1 MSNGKQV
8 NKVTSHLSEDE
19 KQQLYKNAR
28 AKDWYGGIW
37 QNVGKCVFCDLKD
50 KYILHEENG
59 VVLTINLYPYID
71 GQMMVI
77 PRKHV
82 SSTKQLTDLEWET
95 MRKLSYL
102 RKKLQKKVHGHK
114 AMWNLI
120 REGGE
125 AGQMTV
131 SDHLHMQLIPF
142 DAKDLC
148 VWNFRDLNYTPLENV
163 ALYKKEFKE
172 FIEDKYKFEKKYST
186 KNALPVVCDVIIKNK
201 KGEVLLQERKEEY
214 KFHPDYLT
222 LPGGHIDDFTKPFE
236 ESLQREVLEE
246 IGLEIKVA
254 NLKLL
259 ASRTSALNYVSF
271 SKHLNKKMVSYK
283 QFVWNT
289 YVLNIE
295 VENMN
300 LKAGDDCKGIKWLSL
315 EDIKQE
321 KRLSDPLK
329 ETLIQHLSKIN

>member
-1 MSNGKQV
+1 MSNEKQV
-8 NKVTSHLSEDE
+8 NKVTSHLTEDE

-82 SSTKQLTDLEWET
+82 SSPKELTDLEWET

-102 RKKLQKKVHGHK
+102 GKKLIKKVHGHK

-148 VWNFRDLNYTPLENV
+148 NWNFRELKYTPLENV
-163 ALYKKEFKE
+163 QMYKDQAKE
-172 FIEDKYKFEKKYST
+172 FIEDKYKFEKKYGASVS
-186 KNALPVVCDVIIKNK
+186 LPVVCDVIIQNK
-201 KGEVLLQERKEEY
+201 EGKFLFQERKPEY

-222 LPGGHIDDFTKPFE
+222 LPGGHVNDFTKPFE
-236 ESLQREVLEE
+236 ENLKREVFEE
-246 IGLEIKVA
+246 TGLKIKETD
-254 NLKLL
+254 LKLL
-259 ASRTSALNYVSF
+259 ASRVSSLNYVSK
-271 SKHLNKKMVSYK
+271 SIHLNKKIATYK

-289 YVLNIE
+289 YLLNYSVDETKLIP
-295 VENMN
+295 
-300 LKAGDDCKGIKWLSL
+300 GDDCESFVWLSL
-315 EDIKQE
+315 DDIRNN
-321 KRLSDPLK
+321 KRVSEALQ
-329 ETLIQHLSKIN
+329 TTFIQHFSK